1 MARPRE
7 FDEREALLQ
16 AMQVF
21 WSQGFE
27 ATSLTDLLKATGLSK
42 SSLYDT
48 FGSKRELFLAA
59 FEVYR
64 LERMRMLDGY
74 LKSKPTAFASIQAFF
89 EMVVEHAR
97 LVDRPFGC
105 MSCNEA
111 VEFGPHDEEV
121 QQLIARDFLGIEDA
135 LAHAIERGKA
145 DGSIP
150 RDKSAR
156 KLARFLTVTHQGL
169 QIMARSK
176 ADVGRLDDALGVMLQ
191 ALQ

>member
-21 WSQGFE
+21 WSNGFE

-74 LKSKPTAFASIQAFF
+74 LKSKPTAFASIRAFF

-97 LVDRPFGC
+97 LADRPFGC

-135 LAHAIERGKA
+135 LAHAVERGKA

-150 RDKSAR
+150 GDKDAR

-169 QIMARSK
+169 QVMARSK
-176 ADVGRLDDALGVMLQ
+176 ANIDRLDDALGVMLQ